1 MSADGAAA
9 MQELRSYYSD
19 CLHMQND
26 TVSDEHIKQE
36 EHGEDVFM
44 SDSAATSIAAVNNLW
59 RPSSASNS
67 AADGGSVSKK
77 FRSNPR
83 SCTGIERKLLEEQ
96 FASGK

>member
-1 MSADGAAA
+1 MIGSV
-9 MQELRSYYSD
+9 
-19 CLHMQND
+19 HMQND
-26 TVSDEHIKQE
+26 TVSEHIKQE

-83 SCTGIERKLLEEQ
+83 SCTAIERKLLEEQ
-96 FASGK
+96 FAASSEMIRNPERCGCH